1 MPRQNRVT
9 PTGEIVAAPERGTLM
24 GNRGCLHD
32 SQGRLGRARWR
43 TRTWIACLTEFRGRR
58 RALMQPGGYTELFF
72 LDEATAFA
80 AGHRPCA
87 ECRRDAYRRFA
98 AAWRA
103 GHGLSPD
110 ASLRAAALDAA
121 LHAARIDPLT
131 QAQRRAPARLGD
143 LPEGA
148 MVVQD
153 GAADVPLLWWAG
165 RLRPWSHAGY
175 GAGRVADPD
184 ETVAALTPAPI
195 LAAFAGGYR
204 PAVDASAAG

>member
-9 PTGEIVAAPERGTLM
+9 PFGEIVAAPERGALM

-32 SQGRLGRARWR
+32 AHGRLGPARWR
-43 TRTWIACLTEFRGRR
+43 TRAWIACLTAFRGRR
-58 RALMQPGGYTELFF
+58 RTLMAPGSYTELFF

-103 GHGLSPD
+103 GHDLAPD
-110 ASLRAAALDAA
+110 VALGAPAIDAT
-121 LHAARIDPLT
+121 LHAARIDPAT
-131 QAQRRAPARLGD
+131 RAQRRTPARLGD
-143 LPEGA
+143 LPDGA
-148 MVVQD
+148 MVTRH
-153 GAADVPLLWWAG
+153 GAALLWWEK

-175 GAGRVADPD
+175 GAALDADPD
-184 ETVAALTPAPI
+184 ESVQALTPTPI

-204 PAVDASAAG
+204 PEIAHH